1 MITKETMIGI
11 FTGVGTSTGMMM
23 ATRSKKKEVHYAL
36 FGIAGGMIGT
46 VLGAI
51 LCSITHSPTPTPPR
65 RGGAIMS
72 NV

>member
-51 LCSITHSPTPTPPR
+51 LCSITHGAPPQPDLR
-65 RGGAIMS
+65 SQIS
-72 NV
+72 H